1 MPVLGTKLHVP
12 RPRRELVVRTRLTD
26 RLPTDGTWPRLV
38 LVAAPAGFGK
48 TTLLAQWL
56 AARPAAA
63 VAWLS
68 LDARDG
74 DLRRFLTHLVASV
87 RAGAT
92 DAPDLGAEAL
102 ALLETDGGVPVDDVL
117 VSLVN
122 DLDALPGPTALVLD
136 DYHVISA
143 AAVHEA
149 VTFLLDNLP
158 PQTTLAI
165 TTRADPPLPLAR
177 LRARGELVEVR
188 AADLRFTEQEAGAFL
203 NEVMGLGLEPRQVAA
218 LEARTEGWAA
228 GLQLAALSAGGLPAS
243 EGGVEAF
250 VEAFTGSHRFVL
262 DYLLEE
268 VLDHQPEDVR
278 SFLLDTSVLDEL
290 TAPLCDAL
298 TGRTDAQQVLEALER
313 ANLFVVPLD
322 DRRQWWRYHHL
333 FAEALRAR
341 LGAAHPERVR
351 SLHGAAS
358 RWYAEAGHL
367 DDALAHARAGGDT
380 ERTADLVELALPG
393 LIRQRRDDALREAV
407 RGIPEDVVRRRALL
421 ATAWGWSRLA
431 DGDLA
436 GVEAWLDVAD
446 RTLATTPDVSGDL
459 RAALPVEAR
468 ARDHELRQLPA
479 MIAVYRASVAQA
491 RGDVATTLAQ
501 AQHAVDLTDP
511 DDHFARGAAFGFL
524 GLAAWAAGDLPT
536 AVDTFGHAVASL
548 EAAGNVSDALG
559 GTVVLAS
566 MWLGR
571 GRPDEARRLYEQALA
586 AALAH
591 PAPLS
596 TTGDLHVGLAD
607 VLREQGEVDAAVE
620 HLEAARELGERGV
633 APREPP
639 PLVRRPGRRPA
650 GPGRPRRAPS
660 RCSTWPRRLPAGLL
674 PRRAPPRGR
683 AGAGPARPRQHPGC
697 RELGERFRRAS
708 ADAPTYLN
716 EFRPAHPRPAGR
728 RAAPRRRRCARPDR
742 RRAPA
747 RPGPRGLRH
756 GGPRRQRRRG
766 TDGAGARRRRRRG
779 RADAVDD
786 LAAALTAGVPAGT
799 AGCSST
805 RARRWSPAASRSA
818 RRRGSEAAGYADR
831 VLAAAGTRPP
841 AEARRDAAGS
851 PPAPARAS
859 ATASSRCSACSR
871 PTSPARRS
879 PRGCSSRSTRCAPTP
894 STSSPSST

>member
-87 RAGAT
+87 RAGAA

-143 AAVHEA
+143 PAVHEA

-250 VEAFTGSHRFVL
+250 VDAFTGSHRFVL

-298 TGRTDAQQVLEALER
+298 TGRTDGQQVLEGLER

-358 RWYAEAGHL
+358 RWHAEAGHL
-367 DDALAHARAGGDT
+367 DDALVHARAGGDT
-380 ERTADLVELALPG
+380 ERTADLVELALPE
-393 LIRQRRDDALREAV
+393 LIRQRHDDALREAV
-407 RGIPEDVVRRRALL
+407 RGIPEDVARRRALL

-446 RTLATTPDVSGDL
+446 QALATTPDVSGDL
-459 RAALPVEAR
+459 RAALPLEAR
-468 ARDHELRQLPA
+468 ARDRELRRLPA

-491 RGDVATTLAQ
+491 RGDVATTMAQ
-501 AQHAVDLTDP
+501 AQHAVELTDP

-536 AVDTFGHAVASL
+536 AVDTFGRAVASL
-548 EAAGNVSDALG
+548 EEAGSVSDALG
-559 GTVVLAS
+559 GTVVLAGL
-566 MWLGR
+566 WLGR
-571 GRPDEARRLYEQALA
+571 GRPDEARRLYEQALS

-591 PAPLS
+591 PTPLS

-620 HLEAARELGERGV
+620 HLEAARELGNAASLPENRHRWYAARAGV
-633 APREPP
+633 LQAQGDLDGALAMLDLAEAAYQPGFFPD
-639 PLVRRPGRRPA
+639 VRP
-650 GPGRPRRAPS
+650 
-660 RCSTWPRRLPAGLL
+660 LPAVRARLQLARGSIPDAVSWASASGVRPTDAPNALNEFSLL
-674 PRRAPPRGR
+674 TLARLAVAQRR
-683 AGAGPARPRQHPGC
+683 AGAGPRPG
-697 RELGERFRRAS
+697 
-708 ADAPTYLN
+708 
-716 EFRPAHPRPAGR
+716 
-728 RAAPRRRRCARPDR
+728 R

-747 RPGPRGLRH
+747 RPRPRGLRR
-756 GGPRRQRRRG
+756 GGPRRQCHRG
-766 TDGAGARRRRRRG
+766 PAGAGARRRRRRG
-779 RADAVDD
+779 RA
-786 LAAALTAGVPAGT
+786 
-799 AGCSST
+799 GC
-805 RARRWSPAASRSA
+805 RRPP
-818 RRRGSEAAGYADR
+818 RRRPHRRGPGR
-831 VLAAAGTRPP
+831 VLPAVPRRGRAPGVAAAGSQHPAPGQRGGGVRRP
-841 AEARRDAAGS
+841 RAGS
-851 PPAPARAS
+851 GRGNGRRPRPGVAGPVPPVPARAS
-859 ATASSRCSACSR
+859 ATVSSRCSDCSP

-894 STSSPSST
+894 STSSPSSR

>member
-298 TGRTDAQQVLEALER
+298 TGRTDAQQVLEGLER
-313 ANLFVVPLD
+313 ANLFVIPLD

-358 RWYAEAGHL
+358 RWHAEAGHL
-367 DDALAHARAGGDT
+367 DDALVHARAGGDT
-380 ERTADLVELALPG
+380 ERTADLVELALPE

-407 RGIPEDVVRRRALL
+407 RGIPEDVARRRALL

-431 DGDLA
+431 DGDLT

-468 ARDHELRQLPA
+468 ARDRELRQLPA

-491 RGDVATTLAQ
+491 RGDVATTMAQ
-501 AQHAVDLTDP
+501 AQHAVELTDP

-536 AVDTFGHAVASL
+536 AVDTFGRAVASL
-548 EAAGNVSDALG
+548 EEAGSVSDALG
-559 GTVVLAS
+559 GTVVLAGL
-566 MWLGR
+566 WLGR
-571 GRPDEARRLYEQALA
+571 GRPDEARRLYEQALS

-591 PAPLS
+591 PTPLS

-620 HLEAARELGERGV
+620 HLEAARELGNVASLPENRHRWYAARAGV
-633 APREPP
+633 LQAQGDLEGALAMLDLAEAAYQPGFFPD
-639 PLVRRPGRRPA
+639 VRP
-650 GPGRPRRAPS
+650 
-660 RCSTWPRRLPAGLL
+660 LPAVRARLQLARGSIPDAVSWASASGVRPTDAPNALNEFSLL
-674 PRRAPPRGR
+674 TLARLAVAQRR
-683 AGAGPARPRQHPGC
+683 AGAGPGAEPTSC
-697 RELGERFRRAS
+697 TCSTAS
-708 ADAPTYLN
+708 S
-716 EFRPAHPRPAGR
+716 RSPAR
-728 RAAPRRRRCARPDR
+728 RAAAAAAIEARLVLALAAD
-742 RRAPA
+742 A
-747 RPGPRGLRH
+747 
-756 GGPRRQRRRG
+756 
-766 TDGAGARRRRRRG
+766 DGAEQ
-779 RADAVDD
+779 DAVDH
-786 LAAALTAGVPAGT
+786 LTAALTAAVPVGYCRLFLDEGAPLESLLR
-799 AGCSST
+799 AVST
-805 RARRWSPAASRSA
+805 
-818 RRRGSEAAGYADR
+818 RRRGSEAAVYADR
-831 VLAAAGTRPP
+831 VLAAAGQRPP
-841 AEARRDAAGS
+841 AEARRDGPGAH
-851 PPAPARAS
+851 
-859 ATASSRCSACSR
+859 RCRRGPQR
-871 PTSPARRS
+871 P
-879 PRGCSSRSTRCAPTP
+879 
-894 STSSPSST
+894 